1 MGKLYTVPE
10 FAERVGV
17 TRQSVYNW
25 VKENSLEA
33 KGYRV
38 HRMGPRSIRI
48 EDPNE
53 EKPITPQRNKVVAYV
68 RVSTNDQKDSLVNQE
83 LALHRYA
90 AVQGF
95 VIDEVVSEIGSGFN
109 GNRPKLKKLLK
120 RDDVQTILV
129 ENTDRLIRTNFP
141 LFELMLSQLGVTVT
155 VVNPET
161 GDLDKDLM
169 KEILDF
175 FVSACGRFYGKRGAQ
190 RIKEKIKEGIE

>member
-95 VIDEVVSEIGSGFN
+95 VIDEVVSEIGS
-109 GNRPKLKKLLK
+109 
-120 RDDVQTILV
+120 
-129 ENTDRLIRTNFP
+129 
-141 LFELMLSQLGVTVT
+141 
-155 VVNPET
+155 
-161 GDLDKDLM
+161 
-169 KEILDF
+169 
-175 FVSACGRFYGKRGAQ
+175 
-190 RIKEKIKEGIE
+190 